1 LVSLPSWNLFDK
13 QDAAYRESVLPRSVT
28 RRVSIEA
35 GVTMGWDRYVGLDG
49 VTIGLDRFGGS
60 APYEVLYRE
69 FGLTS
74 EAMIK
79 AARDLLSK

>member
-1 LVSLPSWNLFDK
+1 M
-13 QDAAYRESVLPRSVT
+13 LPRSVT

-49 VTIGLDRFGGS
+49 VAIGLNRYGGS
-60 APYEVLYRE
+60 APYETLYRE

-74 EAMIK
+74 EAVLK